1 MRKLFTFFVLVILA
15 FDTLAI
21 GPEVNPFL
29 PQTERASEDDT
40 EQCVRPE
47 CAYSITGFTE
57 ARVMITNNEEGAT
70 VIFDVYRDD
79 KQIWKGSFK
88 GEELTFDVEGEG
100 NYVVHAIATK
110 SGKYDSP
117 DGGVFFLIWNGVTPP
132 TGISEIAGGKTIA
145 SQEIHQSERPGE
157 DNNNQCQRP
166 QVGYCI
172 TDFTTASVAIR
183 NLEEG
188 ATVIFDVYR
197 DDNRIWKGS
206 FKGEELTFDVE
217 GEGNYV
223 VHAIATKS
231 GKSDSPDGGIFFLI
245 WNGDDAVSELVNGK
259 TVASVRYFN
268 VAGQEMPEAN
278 GMTIV
283 VTTYTDGSTS
293 TAKVVK

>member
-1 MRKLFTFFVLVILA
+1 MKKLFTFFVLVILA

-110 SGKYDSP
+110 SGK
-117 DGGVFFLIWNGVTPP
+117 
-132 TGISEIAGGKTIA
+132 
-145 SQEIHQSERPGE
+145 
-157 DNNNQCQRP
+157 
-166 QVGYCI
+166 
-172 TDFTTASVAIR
+172 
-183 NLEEG
+183 
-188 ATVIFDVYR
+188 
-197 DDNRIWKGS
+197 
-206 FKGEELTFDVE
+206 
-217 GEGNYV
+217 
-223 VHAIATKS
+223 
-231 GKSDSPDGGIFFLI
+231 SDSPDGGIFFLI
-245 WNGDDAVSELVNGK
+245 WNGDDAVSELVNCK
-259 TVASVRYFN
+259 TVVGERYFN
-268 VAGQEMPEAN
+268 VAGQEMPQAD
-278 GMTIV
+278 GTTIV
-283 VTTYTDGSTS
+283 VTTFTDGST
-293 TAKVVK
+293 TTTKVVK